1 MKFKLFSKIQI
12 IIIFKLFILNKV
24 IVLAKFFFFFFF
36 FLFFFFYFKF
46 IFFRENKNI
55 KNISLFYINGTYIHF
70 CI

>member
-36 FLFFFFYFKF
+36 FLKKKS
-46 IFFRENKNI
+46 NK
-55 KNISLFYINGTYIHF
+55 YINITILIFY
-70 CI
+70 